1 MNANQP
7 STLDEQDPLW
17 PLHEYRAAELHGAG
31 AIMRMARLA
40 DSSELASDLSR
51 HLRDE
56 AVHAWLWTNAIKDL
70 GGEIVDVDVPYQ
82 ARLGM
87 RYGLP
92 RTLTELLALTWVS
105 ECRGVEQYEQ
115 HLDAASVSPLIQ
127 RTLLSIL
134 KDEHWHVSYIN
145 DELQRRARAEN
156 GVQDIIDRA
165 LASDEQ
171 AMKDLTAERQPA
183 ADGQLEAGAALGAV
197 PWPPRS

>member
-1 MNANQP
+1 MSADQP
-7 STLDEQDPLW
+7 SMPDERDPLW
-17 PLHEYRAAELHGAG
+17 VLHEYRSAELHGAG

-40 DSSELASDLSR
+40 DSSELAADLSR

-56 AVHAWLWTNAIKDL
+56 SVHAWLWTNAITEL
-70 GGEIVDVDVPYQ
+70 GGEVVEVDVPYQ

-105 ECRGVEQYEQ
+105 ERRGVEQYQQ
-115 HLDAASVSPLIQ
+115 HLDATQVPPLIQ

-145 DELQRRARAEN
+145 DELQRRARVER
-156 GVQDIIDRA
+156 GVQGIIDRA
-165 LASDEQ
+165 LAADEQ
-171 AMKDLTAERQPA
+171 VMGDLAAEHRP
-183 ADGQLEAGAALGAV
+183 ETGAALGDV
-197 PWPPRS
+197 PWPSKR